1 VLILKYKFSCS
12 IAFISVFLTSC
23 SPSTLE
29 DCLLDAAKLPTQAGI
44 SLAESV
50 CYSKFKK
57 PLTEV
62 EKIVNNSVK
71 CDTQKLEEYAK
82 FIVINKNDK
91 GKPDFEKVAKEYVE
105 IREACKALEIK

>member
-1 VLILKYKFSCS
+1 MFILKYKFSFS
-12 IAFISVFLTSC
+12 FAFICIFLTSC
-23 SPSTLE
+23 SSNTLE
-29 DCLLDAAKLPTQAGI
+29 DCLLDAAKIPTQAGI
-44 SLAESV
+44 SLAESA

-62 EKIVNNSVK
+62 EKIINNSVK
-71 CDTQKLEEYAK
+71 CDTQKLDDYAK

-91 GKPDFEKVAKEYVE
+91 GKPEFEKVAKEYVD